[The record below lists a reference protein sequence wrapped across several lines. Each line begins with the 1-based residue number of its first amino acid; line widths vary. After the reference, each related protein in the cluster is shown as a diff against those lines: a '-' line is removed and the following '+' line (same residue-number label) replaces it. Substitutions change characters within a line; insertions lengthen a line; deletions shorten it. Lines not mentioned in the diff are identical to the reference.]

1 MTAQVQAPTET
12 AEEPIA
18 VDVAE
23 EEVVDGRGGEEG
35 VGPGI
40 GVAPGTAEV
49 VELDHLLSNR
59 QPELQP
65 RFHQGVS
72 RPPGGGVVVVT

>member
-1 MTAQVQAPTET
+1 MNRKECEGVGREKEQG
-12 AEEPIA
+12 AE
-18 VDVAE
+18 
-23 EEVVDGRGGEEG
+23 RGGEEG
-35 VGPGI
+35 IGPSI
-40 GVAPGTAEV
+40 GVAPRTGEV

-72 RPPGGGVVVVT
+72 RPPGSGVVVVT